1 MSEPNEKIDVIV
13 DYAKPCMDA
22 ERALKNAHNAV
33 LAHKLDEATGFALSA
48 IVYTRMMYIALTHM
62 KEQNG

>member
-1 MSEPNEKIDVIV
+1 MSQPNEKIDVIV

-33 LAHKLDEATGFALSA
+33 LAHKLDAAMEFALLA
-48 IVYTRMMYIALTHM
+48 VVNARMMYTALTHM